1 MIKAEGISQ
10 DQAKVNSSALFFLI
24 AAEVDS
30 ADHLLEKL
38 LPRKTYSA
46 NLTIDRAV
54 QTRLPD
60 SPPSQSEALTKDAP
74 TAPTAAALPPAL
86 PTSYAPPLPPPL
98 PGAMTLP
105 LPPPPLPPTPLPGAM
120 APLPPPPPPPPLP
133 GAMAPPPPP
142 PPLPGAGPPLPPS
155 PPGDIRAE
163 TVQSLGRL
171 YSSSAPNS
179 SHTPCPT
186 LRMKKLNWQKL
197 PSRLV
202 SGEAW
207 CWPRSGAGFIQADVT
222 LCPQATSLC
231 GRQHLWTPWSQITAA
246 LSSSSVSLRL
256 RPRPEPSQRRSPKRC
271 RSFLC
276 LHLTG
281 VALQVLP
288 FSHPHV
294 QFCPQVSF
302 IDAKKSLNLNIFL
315 KHFKW

>member
-1 MIKAEGISQ
+1 
-10 DQAKVNSSALFFLI
+10 
-24 AAEVDS
+24 
-30 ADHLLEKL
+30 
-38 LPRKTYSA
+38 
-46 NLTIDRAV
+46 
-54 QTRLPD
+54 
-60 SPPSQSEALTKDAP
+60 
-74 TAPTAAALPPAL
+74 
-86 PTSYAPPLPPPL
+86 
-98 PGAMTLP
+98 MTLP

-207 CWPRSGAGFIQADVT
+207 YWPRSGAGFIQADVT

-246 LSSSSVSLRL
+246 SSTSSVSLRL

>member
-98 PGAMTLP
+98 PGAM
-105 LPPPPLPPTPLPGAM
+105 A
-120 APLPPPPPPPPLP
+120 PPPPPPPLP
-133 GAMAPPPPP
+133 GAMAPPP

-197 PSRLV
+197 PSSLV

-231 GRQHLWTPWSQITAA
+231 GRQHLWTAWSQITAA
-246 LSSSSVSLRL
+246 SSTSSVSLRL

-271 RSFLC
+271 RSFLSSPYRC
-276 LHLTG
+276 GVTRFTFFTSTCSILSTG
-281 VALQVLP
+281 VLHRRQEEP
-288 FSHPHV
+288 
-294 QFCPQVSF
+294 
-302 IDAKKSLNLNIFL
+302 
-315 KHFKW
+315 

>member
-120 APLPPPPPPPPLP
+120 AGKGSCVLETMRL
-133 GAMAPPPPP
+133 
-142 PPLPGAGPPLPPS
+142 
-155 PPGDIRAE
+155 RAE
-163 TVQSLGRL
+163 LLDRACQSV
-171 YSSSAPNS
+171 YI
-179 SHTPCPT
+179 HD
-186 LRMKKLNWQKL
+186 K
-197 PSRLV
+197 
-202 SGEAW
+202 
-207 CWPRSGAGFIQADVT
+207 
-222 LCPQATSLC
+222 
-231 GRQHLWTPWSQITAA
+231 HTAA
-246 LSSSSVSLRL
+246 T
-256 RPRPEPSQRRSPKRC
+256 QQTHW
-271 RSFLC
+271 
-276 LHLTG
+276 LHT
-281 VALQVLP
+281 
-288 FSHPHV
+288 HV
-294 QFCPQVSF
+294 W
-302 IDAKKSLNLNIFL
+302 LL
-315 KHFKW
+315 WW

>member
-1 MIKAEGISQ
+1 M
-10 DQAKVNSSALFFLI
+10 
-24 AAEVDS
+24 
-30 ADHLLEKL
+30 
-38 LPRKTYSA
+38 
-46 NLTIDRAV
+46 
-54 QTRLPD
+54 
-60 SPPSQSEALTKDAP
+60 PPSSSSLTRCYDSSP
-74 TAPTAAALPPAL
+74 STPSTAAHTLAWCYGSSPSTPST
-86 PTSYAPPLPPPL
+86 PTLTWCYGSSPSTP
-98 PGAMTLP
+98 TL
-105 LPPPPLPPTPLPGAM
+105 TWCWTST
-120 APLPPPPPPPPLP
+120 
-133 GAMAPPPPP
+133 
-142 PPLPGAGPPLPPS
+142 PPS

-207 CWPRSGAGFIQADVT
+207 YWPRSGAGFIQADVT

-231 GRQHLWTPWSQITAA
+231 GRRHLWTPWSQITAA
-246 LSSSSVSLRL
+246 SSTSSVSLRL
-256 RPRPEPSQRRSPKRC
+256 RPRPEPEPEPSQRRSPKRC

-281 VALQVLP
+281 VALHVLP

>member
-10 DQAKVNSSALFFLI
+10 DQAKVNSPALFFLI

-30 ADHLLEKL
+30 ADHLLQKL
-38 LPRKTYSA
+38 LPRKTYSP
-46 NLTIDRAV
+46 NLAIDRAV

-74 TAPTAAALPPAL
+74 TAPTAAALPLAL

-105 LPPPPLPPTPLPGAM
+105 LPPPPLPPT
-120 APLPPPPPPPPLP
+120 PLP

-179 SHTPCPT
+179 SNTPCPT

-222 LCPQATSLC
+222 LSTGHESLWTSTSLDSMEPDYC
-231 GRQHLWTPWSQITAA
+231 SIEHLFSLPPTETKTRTKSKTEPKEVPQLS
-246 LSSSSVSLRL
+246 LSS
-256 RPRPEPSQRRSPKRC
+256 PYRC
-271 RSFLC
+271 GVTGFTFFTSTCSILS
-276 LHLTG
+276 TG
-281 VALQVLP
+281 VLHRRQEEP
-288 FSHPHV
+288 
-294 QFCPQVSF
+294 
-302 IDAKKSLNLNIFL
+302 
-315 KHFKW
+315 